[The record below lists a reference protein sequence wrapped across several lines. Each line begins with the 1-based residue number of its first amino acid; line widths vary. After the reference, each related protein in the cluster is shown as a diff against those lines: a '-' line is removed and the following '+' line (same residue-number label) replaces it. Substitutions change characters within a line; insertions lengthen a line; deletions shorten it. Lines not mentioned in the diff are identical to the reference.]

1 MPMVKKSIT
10 VTDEQEKWIQAR
22 MKTGNYASDSEVI
35 REALRKVQ
43 VEEAQVDF
51 VRQAL
56 KDGEDSGFVEAD
68 KDGHLKR
75 IKDRLKKNGR
85 L

>member
-10 VTDEQEKWIQAR
+10 ITDEQEKWIQAR

-43 VEEAQVDF
+43 VEEAQVEF

-56 KDGEDSGFVEAD
+56 KEGEESGYITVNRDQKLQELRSRFKSDE
-68 KDGHLKR
+68 
-75 IKDRLKKNGR
+75 
-85 L
+85 

>member
-35 REALRKVQ
+35 REALRKIQ
-43 VEEAQVDF
+43 VEEEQAEF
-51 VRQAL
+51 VRNAL
-56 KDGEDSGFVEAD
+56 KEGEDSGYISVNRDE
-68 KDGHLKR
+68 KLKE
-75 IKDRLKKNGR
+75 LKSKFKTR
-85 L
+85 

>member
-35 REALRKVQ
+35 REALRKIQ
-43 VEEAQVDF
+43 VEEAQAEWLNEALESAERSGYSRVDPKELLQEIKASL
-51 VRQAL
+51 R
-56 KDGEDSGFVEAD
+56 ESGD
-68 KDGHLKR
+68 L
-75 IKDRLKKNGR
+75 
-85 L
+85 

>member
-56 KDGEDSGFVEAD
+56 KDGEDSGYVEAD

-75 IKDRLKKNGR
+75 IKDRLRKNGR

>member
-43 VEEAQVDF
+43 VEEAQAEWLAEEL
-51 VRQAL
+51 R
-56 KDGEDSGFVEAD
+56 KGEESGYVEAD
-68 KDGHLKR
+68 RDGHLKR
-75 IKDRLKKNGR
+75 IKARLKKDGR

>member
-10 VTDEQEKWIQAR
+10 VTEEQEKWIQAR

-35 REALRKVQ
+35 REAVRKIQ
-43 VEEAQVDF
+43 VEEAHREF
-51 VRQAL
+51 VREAL
-56 KDGEDSGFVEAD
+56 KEGEESGYIKID
-68 KDGHLKR
+68 KDKKLAELKT
-75 IKDRLKKNGR
+75 RLKADGK

>member
-35 REALRKVQ
+35 REALRKIQ
-43 VEEAQVDF
+43 VEEAQAEWLAEALESAERSGYSEVDPKKLLEEIKASL
-51 VRQAL
+51 R
-56 KDGEDSGFVEAD
+56 ESGD
-68 KDGHLKR
+68 L
-75 IKDRLKKNGR
+75 
-85 L
+85 

>member
-43 VEEAQVDF
+43 VEEAQVEF

-56 KDGEDSGFVEAD
+56 KEGEESGYVEAD
-68 KDGHLKR
+68 AEGHLKR
-75 IKDRLKKNGR
+75 IKARLKKNGR